1 MARRDII
8 DEEPNLARGEKRK
21 RAAGDSENLGRKAY
35 GAIRAMIMER
45 RLFRGEIL
53 SEEKLAD
60 ELDISRTPVR
70 EAMFLLQN
78 AGLIQKEINQ
88 PFRVRLVSNREY
100 FQSMRLRELLEG
112 EAIATAVS
120 AVDTSVLDE
129 IEQAML
135 TLKND
140 PEVPAEV
147 HWAADEKLHEMI
159 ADASGSEVMAKM
171 IATLRITTRLYELSG
186 LPSRFR
192 PDTEEHIAIIDA
204 IRSGDQ
210 QTARASMQAHIRSLT
225 TDVLAAMAKL

>member
-1 MARRDII
+1 MSLRDTTI
-8 DEEPNLARGEKRK
+8 DEPDAPHGEKRK
-21 RAAGDSENLGRKAY
+21 RASGEGENLGRRAF

-45 RLFRGEIL
+45 RLSGGDIL
-53 SEEKLAD
+53 SEEKLAAD
-60 ELDISRTPVR
+60 LEISRTPVR

-78 AGLIQKEINQ
+78 AGLIQKEMNQ

-120 AVDTSVLDE
+120 AVSARVLGE

-135 TLKND
+135 TLKDD
-140 PEVPAEV
+140 PDVSAEL

-159 ADASGSEVMAKM
+159 ADASGNDVMAKM

-204 IRSGDQ
+204 IRSGDPE
-210 QTARASMQAHIRSLT
+210 TARVAMQVHIRSLT

>member
-1 MARRDII
+1 MALRDTTI
-8 DEEPNLARGEKRK
+8 DEQDAPRGEKRK
-21 RAAGDSENLGRKAY
+21 RAKGESENLGRRAF

-45 RLFRGEIL
+45 RLFGGDIL
-53 SEEKLAD
+53 SEEKLAAD
-60 ELDISRTPVR
+60 LEISRTPVR

-78 AGLIQKEINQ
+78 AGFIQKEMNQ

-112 EAIATAVS
+112 KAIATAVS
-120 AVDTSVLDE
+120 AVDARVIAE
-129 IEQAML
+129 IEKAML
-135 TLKND
+135 ALKND
-140 PEVPAEV
+140 PDVPAEL

-159 ADASGSEVMAKM
+159 ADASGNDVMAKM

-204 IRSGDQ
+204 IRSGDPER
-210 QTARASMQAHIRSLT
+210 ARASMQAHIRSLT